1 MLPSDLLIYR
11 QNGETVVPKKLTI
24 DDRIIAEASDRIDCF
39 QEYKGKTQRELDEKL
54 TRNGGRQSR
63 LSS

>member
-24 DDRIIAEASDRIDCF
+24 DDRIITEASDRIFVLRYYSNKFLRF
-39 QEYKGKTQRELDEKL
+39 QSIIL
-54 TRNGGRQSR
+54 
-63 LSS
+63 LSNVTLLLRH